1 MFEKMNAS
9 VALLI
14 FQKTNSY
21 PVSKPI
27 NHPYSIL
34 GKYSSEN
41 KSKSKKIMIQKKL
54 RDKHDPLEI
63 AESRLKCFQSNQSL
77 LFDVGE
83 IFLEEQVKI

>member
-1 MFEKMNAS
+1 
-9 VALLI
+9 
-14 FQKTNSY
+14 
-21 PVSKPI
+21 
-27 NHPYSIL
+27 
-34 GKYSSEN
+34 
-41 KSKSKKIMIQKKL
+41 MIQKKL